1 MLSAYKI
8 PLIYIY
14 IHIYIYIFS
23 FRLYA
28 EYNRHDMITEMVT
41 HFVYL
46 LEFYLHSEGKFTGL
60 VFKNQT
66 TNFQIQYEA
75 AL

>member
-8 PLIYIY
+8 SL
-14 IHIYIYIFS
+14 IYIYIFS

-28 EYNRHDMITEMVT
+28 EYNRHDMITEMVN

-46 LEFYLHSEGKFTGL
+46 LEFYLHLEGKFTGL
-60 VFKNQT
+60 VFKNHT
-66 TNFQIQYEA
+66 ANFQIQYEA
-75 AL
+75 DL